1 MASKLT
7 EAERESMHYVCSM
20 QLPPS
25 EDVDELLLNANTVYM
40 RLRSSSPS
48 PAPFGRQDFR
58 MVRRVLFAR
67 FV

>member
-7 EAERESMHYVCSM
+7 EAERESMYVCTM

-58 MVRRVLFAR
+58 MVRRVFFAR

>member
-58 MVRRVLFAR
+58 MVRRVFFAR